1 MVPPR
6 APSRAAA
13 CYDGRVKD
21 ATRIARFALLLAA
34 FGLAGCAPKLP
45 IDEGA
50 LAIALPGAPTSID
63 PRIATDAYGEQV
75 LQMTH
80 AFLIKRDAA
89 GNPLPDLAE
98 TWEERS
104 PTEIL
109 FRLRKGARFHDG
121 REVTSADVRYTFE
134 WILDPQNRS
143 PHRATYEKIL
153 KIEAPDPH
161 TVVFYL
167 KEPFAPFLAGMARGI
182 VPAGSGARGYT
193 PVPGAGPYKVDDFQP
208 DEAITLSRSGA
219 YYGRSPAI
227 AKVIVKFI
235 PDSNVRFL
243 ELKKGSVN
251 FVLNGVDPDLL
262 PAALKNP
269 NLVMEEEA
277 GSNVSYLGFNL
288 RDKIL
293 SDARVRRAIALAIDR
308 KAIARTIW
316 KGHADP
322 ADSILPPGFWAYA
335 EGLPP
340 LRHDPAE
347 ANRLLDL
354 AGYRDPDGNGPKPR
368 FTLTYKTSQNE
379 LRRRIAAVLQEQLR
393 QVGIAVEVQSHE
405 WGTFFSDIRKG
416 NFQLYSLTWVGIA
429 DPDIYHYAFHS
440 SQVPP
445 EGANRGRY
453 ANPELD
459 RLVEEGR
466 RERSRSKRKEIY
478 RKVQLL
484 LFRDLPVFPLW
495 VHRNLLLRDR
505 QLAGFTLAPDE
516 DYTSVKEM
524 RIDRQDR
531 GATGKAAP

>member
-1 MVPPR
+1 V
-6 APSRAAA
+6 
-13 CYDGRVKD
+13 
-21 ATRIARFALLLAA
+21 ATVLLLALLA
-34 FGLAGCAPKLP
+34 LAGCAPKLP
-45 IDEGA
+45 IDEGT
-50 LAIALPGAPTSID
+50 LVIALPGSPTSID
-63 PRIATDAYGEQV
+63 PRLATDAYGEQI

-89 GNPLPDLAE
+89 GNPLADLAE

-121 REVTSADVRYTFE
+121 REVTSSDVRYTFE
-134 WILDPQNRS
+134 WILDPKNRS
-143 PHRATYEKIL
+143 PHRATYDKIL
-153 KIEAPDPH
+153 KIEAPDPR
-161 TVVFYL
+161 TVVVYL
-167 KEPFAPFLAGMARGI
+167 KEPFAPFLLGMARGI
-182 VPAGSGARGYT
+182 VPAESGARGYT

-208 DEAITLSRSGA
+208 DESVALSRFDG
-219 YYGRSPAI
+219 YHGRSPAI
-227 AKVIVKFI
+227 SKVIVKFI

-251 FVLNGVDPDLL
+251 FLLNGVDPDLL

-269 NLVMEEEA
+269 NLVMEEA
-277 GSNVSYLGFNL
+277 PGSNVSYLGFNL
-288 RDKIL
+288 RDRIL

-308 KAIARTIW
+308 EAIVRAIW
-316 KGHADP
+316 KGHADL
-322 ADSILPPGFWAYA
+322 ADSILPPGFRAYS
-335 EGLPP
+335 EELSP

-347 ANRLLDL
+347 AKQLLDR
-354 AGYRDPDGNGPKPR
+354 AGYRDPDGDGPMPR

-379 LRRRIAAVLQEQLR
+379 LRRRIAAVIQEQLR

-466 RERSRSKRKEIY
+466 RELSRSKRKEIY

-524 RIDRQDR
+524 RIDRQVR